1 MTHAELIPAQR
12 KRITRDMDGSVVAT
26 STPYPTR
33 DEAAAA
39 LDFVLQVVNGTHPIR
54 FEGSAPWLRPG
65 GPGYVPPEGD
75 DAVTVRVLPPPSSA
89 AGVWRLQAGHPRG
102 YVMATSRSYP
112 TRQAAAGAL
121 DFLGTLSVLAG
132 DPKRTGQVK
141 GTTLPTDLV
150 CDCQQLGAACL
161 HFETANSDARRPGS
175 G

>member
-1 MTHAELIPAQR
+1 MYVGLDLKDGTYLYGPLFAFSTDLEENDARSIQIGRPVKIRPPGDNMTACRGL
-12 KRITRDMDGSVVAT
+12 GC
-26 STPYPTR
+26 
-33 DEAAAA
+33 
-39 LDFVLQVVNGTHPIR
+39 
-54 FEGSAPWLRPG
+54 RP
-65 GPGYVPPEGD
+65 
-75 DAVTVRVLPPPSSA
+75 S
-89 AGVWRLQAGHPRG
+89 AGHPRG

-161 HFETANSDARRPGS
+161 HFETANPDARRPGS